1 MSDSESDREPEVS
14 DDEEDAF
21 MFHGSAFDD
30 DEEEEE
36 EEGEQ
41 AVSDDDAPP
50 QPSGA
55 DLAEPTRSGFSKI
68 SGVIMDKKLS
78 GGVGPVLAM
87 KQSAVQKITQREA
100 ERKEQAIV
108 SKAKQALNT
117 QNSIEEYDSST
128 LNLEKTLIKIATKG
142 VVKLFTAVVQQ
153 NADAAQSL
161 PHSKARR
168 GLPGVDD
175 SDDDQPSG
183 GAVDKSKMQAMVQQ
197 KRAAMQSN
205 EEGAAKKAKGGAA
218 WMSDNFATQNPK
230 AWDQESDSE

>member
-1 MSDSESDREPEVS
+1 MGEHQPSTWSKDERLTMSDSESDQEPEVS

-100 ERKEQAIV
+100 ERKEQA
-108 SKAKQALNT
+108 
-117 QNSIEEYDSST
+117 
-128 LNLEKTLIKIATKG
+128 
-142 VVKLFTAVVQQ
+142 VVQQ

-175 SDDDQPSG
+175 RDDDGPSG
-183 GAVDKSKMQAMVQQ
+183 GAVDKSKVQAMVQQ
-197 KRAAMQSN
+197 KR
-205 EEGAAKKAKGGAA
+205 
-218 WMSDNFATQNPK
+218 
-230 AWDQESDSE
+230 